1 MQTFVSNQTFSS
13 AYRVGRFLWEG
24 TLSFQ
29 RGVVIVLSMYTT
41 LLMVTQVIF
50 RYFLKLSIMWGEELI
65 LYLVFWFYLAG
76 ASLCTHDRSHIKGGA
91 MQMFLGNHPR
101 ILNGINVSMALLS
114 VGLSILFTFWGY
126 EAFTFGLKIHR
137 KTVQLTLPYAYT
149 QLSLV
154 PGFALMAVYF
164 FAEAIDLIRAGRRLT

>member
-1 MQTFVSNQTFSS
+1 MQAFAGNHTFSS

-24 TLSFQ
+24 TLNFQ
-29 RGVVIVLSMYTT
+29 RGVVIVLSMYITI
-41 LLMVTQVIF
+41 LMVTQVIF

-65 LYLVFWFYLAG
+65 LYLVFWFYLMG

-91 MQMFLGNHPR
+91 MQMFLHNRPR
-101 ILNGINVSMALLS
+101 ILNGVNVSMALLS

-137 KTVQLTLPYAYT
+137 TTVQLTLPYAYA
-149 QLSLV
+149 QLSMV
-154 PGFALMAVYF
+154 PGFALMAIYF